1 MFLDVIL
8 AVAYAK
14 IKGYR
19 IKPAL
24 KSYFLYPFMA
34 VEILSVFLQ
43 ICIFMKNYTFVQY
56 TGIIQNIYLYTLII
70 PIFAYRLY
78 KPGIIGSALILT
90 GTFLNRFVMSQN
102 AGKMPVYVSLSKI
115 TGYVDEAALQSV
127 DNIHIIGSQTA
138 NYKFL
143 ADFIDIGYSILSIG
157 DVLIHSFIFIV
168 IYYTIKEIN
177 VRQQNRD

>member
-1 MFLDVIL
+1 MFLDLIL

-24 KSYFLYPFMA
+24 KSYFLYPFA
-34 VEILSVFLQ
+34 VVELLSVFLQ

-78 KPGIIGSALILT
+78 KPGITGSALILA

-102 AGKMPVYVSLSKI
+102 AGKMPVYVSLSKM

-127 DNIHIIGSQTA
+127 DNIHIIGSETA